1 MYPILLKIGP
11 ITIYTV
17 GVLHTLAI
25 AVAVW
30 WAFRHSRKAGI
41 DPKQL
46 LDLAVVIVVW
56 AVVGARIFSIL
67 FDGNLNGYLR
77 HPHTMLMVWEG
88 GFTFYGGFLF
98 GLAAGIWYVRKH
110 KWNGWKT
117 ADLMAPALAL
127 GLTVGRL
134 GCFFS
139 GDSFGKPTQ
148 LPWGVTF
155 TSPYSL
161 APTGIPLHP
170 TQIYSVITNF
180 SLFWILLWWQKRQRF
195 QGELFL
201 IFMMLY
207 AVTRSFVEIFRND
220 PRGVY
225 LNGLISTSQII
236 SILVAAVAV
245 WLYFNRLRKMRSELI
260 IPKAG

>member
-1 MYPILLKIGP
+1 MYPILFKLGP

-17 GVLHTLAI
+17 GVLHALAI

-30 WAFRHSRKAGI
+30 WAYRHTQKAGI
-41 DPKQL
+41 DPKQF
-46 LDLAVVIVVW
+46 LDLAVIIIVW
-56 AVVGARIFSIL
+56 AVIGARVFSIL
-67 FDGNLNGYLR
+67 FDGSLSGYLR
-77 HPHTMLMVWEG
+77 NPHKMLMVWEG
-88 GFTFYGGFLF
+88 GFTFYGGFIF
-98 GLAAGIWYVRKH
+98 GLAAGVWYVQKH
-110 KWNGWKT
+110 KWNSWKV

-139 GDSFGKPTQ
+139 GDSFGKPTN
-148 LPWGVTF
+148 LPWAVTF
-155 TSPYSL
+155 SSPYSA

-180 SLFWILLWWQKRQRF
+180 IVFGILLWWQKRQKF

-207 AVTRSFVEIFRND
+207 AVTRSFVEVFRND

-236 SILVAAVAV
+236 SILVAGAAV
-245 WLYFNRLRKMRSELI
+245 WLYFNRSKRVRNGVIAS
-260 IPKAG
+260 